1 MKNLLI
7 TSAVLAMLATP
18 SLALDLGNK
27 FSLDNDIKA
36 LYSFE
41 AQDFTASDKIELN
54 YHIKDSLKVYL
65 DSTVNLRDINFNG
78 ANLGVEFVPASFNKI
93 TINAEAQFD
102 DKLHYSDVV
111 IYAELKF

>member
-18 SLALDLGNK
+18 SLALDLGNN
-27 FSLDNDIKA
+27 FSLDNDVTV

-41 AQDFTASDKIELN
+41 AQDFAASDKINLN
-54 YHIKDSLKVYL
+54 YQVRDNLKVYL

-78 ANLGVEFVPASFNKI
+78 ADFGVELVPAAFNKI
-93 TINAEAQFD
+93 TLNAEAQFD
-102 DKLHYSDVV
+102 ADLQYTDTV
-111 IYAELKF
+111 ISAELKF